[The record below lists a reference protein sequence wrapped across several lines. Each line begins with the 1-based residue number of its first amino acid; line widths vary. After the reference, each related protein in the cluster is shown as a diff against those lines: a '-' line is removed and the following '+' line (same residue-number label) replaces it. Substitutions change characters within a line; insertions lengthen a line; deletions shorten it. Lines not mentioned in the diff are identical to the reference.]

1 MGQGRAQLYNLI
13 SILFLVLSIA
23 VIVLVSAR
31 MAAPPPAPTQIALAV
46 PTSAILP
53 SPTLTFT
60 YTPTY
65 TSTFTETPS
74 PTITTTITPSVT
86 WTIIPS
92 LTASETLTLAP
103 TSTET
108 LPPTVGP
115 TPTDTLPPTAGPSPT
130 FTPSL
135 TITNTLVVTPS
146 EIAPTASGFTA
157 QPTQPPPSPFLFEL
171 RDEQVIY
178 TSNFANTAGCAW
190 QGVGGQVFDAN
201 NQPLLQVR
209 VHVFGT
215 GIDVFTTSGS
225 NTLYGLSGW
234 EVPLGTALT
243 SNSYTVE
250 LQSEQGTII
259 SPQVSLFFTPDCS
272 KNLALVSFQQIRSS

>member
-65 TSTFTETPS
+65 TATFTETPS

-92 LTASETLTLAP
+92 LTASETLTPAP
-103 TSTET
+103 TDT

-146 EIAPTASGFTA
+146 EIAPT
-157 QPTQPPPSPFLFEL
+157 QPPPSLFEL
-171 RDEQVIY
+171 RDDQVIY
-178 TSNFANTAGCAW
+178 TSNFANAAGCAW

-234 EVPLGTALT
+234 EVPLGTSLT

-250 LQSEQGTII
+250 VQSEQGTII
-259 SPQVSLFFTPDCS
+259 SPPVSLFFTPDCS